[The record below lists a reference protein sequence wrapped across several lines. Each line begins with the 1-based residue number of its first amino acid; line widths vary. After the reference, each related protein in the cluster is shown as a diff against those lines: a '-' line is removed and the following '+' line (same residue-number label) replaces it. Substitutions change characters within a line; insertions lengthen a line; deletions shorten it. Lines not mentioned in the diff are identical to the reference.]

1 MEKQLSENWLKLL
14 KSEIESDY
22 FKKLKEFLELEY
34 QIKTI
39 YPPYHQLFNAFNLP
53 PQDIQ
58 VLILGQDPYHGK
70 GQAHGYSFSVPKG
83 IAIPKSLQN
92 IYKELNS
99 DLNLS
104 IPNHGNLEH
113 WAAQGVL
120 LLNAALS
127 VEKAKPLS
135 HQDKGWLKF
144 TDKVISIVSDN
155 CENVVFMLWGK
166 FAQSKTSL
174 IDEKK
179 HLILKAPHPSPLS
192 AYRGFFGCE
201 HFSKANAYLEQ
212 NQKKPI
218 LW

>member
-1 MEKQLSENWLKLL
+1 MEKQLSENWSKLL

-22 FKKLKEFLELEY
+22 FVKLKEFLELEY
-34 QIKTI
+34 QTKNI
-39 YPPYHQLFNAFNLP
+39 YPPYHQLFNAFKLQ

-58 VLILGQDPYHGK
+58 VLILGQDPYHGE
-70 GQAHGYSFSVPKG
+70 GQAHGYSFSVPKD
-83 IAIPKSLQN
+83 IKIPKSLQN

-127 VEKAKPLS
+127 VEEAKPLS
-135 HQDKGWLKF
+135 HQDKGWLEF

-174 IDEKK
+174 INEKK